1 MTLHQV
7 NEATVG
13 LHLPATATADICD
26 ANLDAKVLQ
35 SQFVSY
41 GGIDDC
47 TGRVETI
54 STRYDNTLVKKVLRE
69 PGEGRVL
76 LVDNQGSIT
85 CAMLGGNL
93 ARLAADNGWAGI
105 VINGAVRD
113 VLELKEAP
121 LAVFAL
127 APCPRRSTNR
137 GAGERNGPVR
147 VGGERICAGD
157 LLVAD
162 ADGIIVLS
170 GPKASIEVR

>member
-7 NEATVG
+7 SEATSQR
-13 LHLPATATADICD
+13 HLPATPTADVCD

-35 SQFVSY
+35 SHFVSY

-113 VLELKEAP
+113 VLELKETP

-127 APCPRRSTNR
+127 ASCPRRSANR
-137 GAGERNGPVR
+137 GAGERSGPVR

-157 LLVAD
+157 VLVAD

-170 GPKASIEVR
+170 

>member
-7 NEATVG
+7 SEATPER
-13 LHLPATATADICD
+13 HLPATATADICD

-35 SQFVSY
+35 SHFVSY
-41 GGIDDC
+41 GGIDHC

-69 PGEGRVL
+69 PGEERVL
-76 LVDNQGSIT
+76 LVDNQGSVT

-93 ARLAADNGWAGI
+93 AQLAADNGWAGI

-113 VLELKEAP
+113 VLELKETP

-127 APCPRRSTNR
+127 ASCPRRSTNR
-137 GAGERNGPVR
+137 GAGERSGPVR

-157 LLVAD
+157 VLVAD

-170 GPKASIEVR
+170 GPNASIEGR